1 MELPL
6 QNFIFVNS
14 WKDEPHSENEINESI
29 NLTVKKAVKNPL
41 F

>member
-14 WKDEPHSENEINESI
+14 WKDEPHSENEISEVVETQNFLDVKEASI
-29 NLTVKKAVKNPL
+29 
-41 F
+41 